1 MRISQ
6 RDPAVIDQPLAAK
19 GKGVARFLNVAFVGQ
34 GTSAADDGLS
44 DDLSDDLGHLQRVEQ
59 DQRL

>member
-1 MRISQ
+1 
-6 RDPAVIDQPLAAK
+6 
-19 GKGVARFLNVAFVGQ
+19 LNVAFVGQ